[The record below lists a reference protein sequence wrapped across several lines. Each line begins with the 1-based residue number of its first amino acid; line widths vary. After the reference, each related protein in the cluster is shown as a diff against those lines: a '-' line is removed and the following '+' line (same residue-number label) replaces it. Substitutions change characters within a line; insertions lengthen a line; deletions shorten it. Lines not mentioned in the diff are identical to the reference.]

1 MQYSKYFANKM
12 RISQGYNEGNHKRHT
27 TSAQKDYP
35 VDETYGA
42 AGSGGYFIAPFDCKI
57 VRKYDAVS
65 NYIWL
70 TSTGKV
76 RTPSGDK
83 FVSILIAHIS
93 ASEFN
98 ALKVG
103 DVFKQG
109 EKVVSEATDANST
122 GHHNHVCAGFGE
134 LSGTGWAKQ
143 VVGGNEF
150 WVLTTKEGTQK
161 PEDVFYIDKSVT
173 EIIDD
178 AGINFKEMPTEEI
191 SEETT
196 VNSYIEYTIQKGDTL
211 SEIAQKYNTTV
222 EELASINNI
231 VDVNKI
237 YTGNVIKIPQTT
249 EYKTGIYKV
258 LTDMYIRKTAG
269 TNEHVLVKECTD
281 AMKNALNSTNPNDYA
296 VVKAGHD
303 ITALDIIYKDNGS
316 VWIKN
321 YSGYLC
327 LKGVS
332 GQTYLEF
339 VE

>member
-27 TSAQKDYP
+27 TSIQKDYP

-65 NYIWL
+65 NYIWI
-70 TSTGKV
+70 TSTDKV

-83 FVSILIAHIS
+83 IVSILIAHIS

-103 DVFKQG
+103 DTFKQG
-109 EKVVSEATDANST
+109 QKVVSEAVDANST

-143 VVGGNEF
+143 EVGGNEF

-161 PEDVFYIDKSVT
+161 PEDVFYVDKSVT
-173 EIIDD
+173 EIVDN
-178 AGINFKEMPTEEI
+178 AGINFEEMPTEEI
-191 SEETT
+191 GEEIT
-196 VNSYIEYTIQKGDTL
+196 ND
-211 SEIAQKYNTTV
+211 
-222 EELASINNI
+222 
-231 VDVNKI
+231 
-237 YTGNVIKIPQTT
+237 
-249 EYKTGIYKV
+249 YKTGIYKV
-258 LTDMYIRKTAG
+258 LTDLYIRKTVG
-269 TNEHVLVKECTD
+269 TTDHVLVKECTD
-281 AMKNALNSTNPNDYA
+281 KMKNALDSTNPNDYA
-296 VVKAGHD
+296 VVKAGHN
-303 ITALDIIYKDNGS
+303 ITALEIIEKDNGS
-316 VWIKN
+316 VWVKN

-332 GQTYLEF
+332 GQVYLEF

>member
-27 TSAQKDYP
+27 TSTQKDYP
-35 VDETYGA
+35 IDETYGA
-42 AGSGGYFIAPFDCKI
+42 SGSGGYFIAPFDCKI

-65 NYIWL
+65 NYIWI
-70 TSTGKV
+70 TSTDKV

-83 FVSILIAHIS
+83 IVSILIAHIS

-103 DVFKQG
+103 DTFKQG
-109 EKVVSEATDANST
+109 QKVVSEAVDANST

-191 SEETT
+191 SEEPTEDFFGGLGYFKDGDEHPNINRIAEFMLKTFPKYTSEKALGPVYGPYIKSSIKEFQRRAKLEGNYDST
-196 VNSYIEYTIQKGDTL
+196 VDGYFGPITL
-211 SEIAQKYNTTV
+211 ESLKKYGFQ
-222 EELASINNI
+222 E
-231 VDVNKI
+231 
-237 YTGNVIKIPQTT
+237 
-249 EYKTGIYKV
+249 
-258 LTDMYIRKTAG
+258 
-269 TNEHVLVKECTD
+269 
-281 AMKNALNSTNPNDYA
+281 
-296 VVKAGHD
+296 
-303 ITALDIIYKDNGS
+303 
-316 VWIKN
+316 
-321 YSGYLC
+321 
-327 LKGVS
+327 
-332 GQTYLEF
+332 
-339 VE
+339 

>member
-1 MQYSKYFANKM
+1 MQYAKYFANKM

-27 TSAQKDYP
+27 TCAQKDYP

-57 VRKYDAVS
+57 VKKYDAVS

-83 FVSILIAHIS
+83 IVSILIAHIS

-103 DVFKQG
+103 DTFKQG
-109 EKVVSEATDANST
+109 EKVVSEAVDANST

-134 LSGTGWAKQ
+134 LSGTGWVKQ

-161 PEDVFYIDKSVT
+161 PEDVFYVDKFVT
-173 EIIDD
+173 EIVDN
-178 AGINFKEMPTEEI
+178 AGIKFKEMPTEEI
-191 SEETT
+191 SEEPTEDFFGGLG
-196 VNSYIEYTIQKGDTL
+196 YFKDGD
-211 SEIAQKYNTTV
+211 EHP
-222 EELASINNI
+222 NI
-231 VDVNKI
+231 NKI
-237 YTGNVIKIPQTT
+237 AEFMLKTFPAYTSEKALGPVYGPYIKSSIKEFQRRAKEEGNYDSTVDGF
-249 EYKTGIYKV
+249 TG
-258 LTDMYIRKTAG
+258 
-269 TNEHVLVKECTD
+269 
-281 AMKNALNSTNPNDYA
+281 P
-296 VVKAGHD
+296 
-303 ITALDIIYKDNGS
+303 ITLES
-316 VWIKN
+316 
-321 YSGYLC
+321 
-327 LKGVS
+327 LKKYG
-332 GQTYLEF
+332 F

>member
-27 TSAQKDYP
+27 TSIQKDYP

-65 NYIWL
+65 NYIWI
-70 TSTGKV
+70 TSTDKV

-83 FVSILIAHIS
+83 IVSILIAHIS

-98 ALKVG
+98 VLKVG
-103 DVFKQG
+103 DAFKQG
-109 EKVVSEATDANST
+109 QKVVSEAVDANST

-161 PEDVFYIDKSVT
+161 PEDVFYVDKSVT
-173 EIIDD
+173 EIVDN

-191 SEETT
+191 SEEPTEDFFGGLGYFKDGDEHPNINRIAEFMLKTFPKYTSEKALGPFYGPYIKSSIKEFQRRAKLEGNYDST
-196 VNSYIEYTIQKGDTL
+196 VDGYFGPITL
-211 SEIAQKYNTTV
+211 ESLKKYGFQ
-222 EELASINNI
+222 E
-231 VDVNKI
+231 
-237 YTGNVIKIPQTT
+237 
-249 EYKTGIYKV
+249 
-258 LTDMYIRKTAG
+258 
-269 TNEHVLVKECTD
+269 
-281 AMKNALNSTNPNDYA
+281 
-296 VVKAGHD
+296 
-303 ITALDIIYKDNGS
+303 
-316 VWIKN
+316 
-321 YSGYLC
+321 
-327 LKGVS
+327 
-332 GQTYLEF
+332 
-339 VE
+339 

>member
-27 TSAQKDYP
+27 TCAQKDYP

-57 VRKYDAVS
+57 VKKYDAVS

-83 FVSILIAHIS
+83 IVSILIAHIS

-103 DVFKQG
+103 QTFKQG
-109 EKVVSEATDANST
+109 EKVVSEAVDANST

-143 VVGGNEF
+143 EVGDNEF

-161 PEDVFYIDKSVT
+161 PEDVFYVDKSVT
-173 EIIDD
+173 EIVDN

-191 SEETT
+191 SEEPTEDFFGGLGYFKDGDEHPNINRIAEFMLKTFPKYTSEKALGPFYGPYIKSSIKEFQRRAKLEGNYDST
-196 VNSYIEYTIQKGDTL
+196 VDGYFGPITL
-211 SEIAQKYNTTV
+211 ESLKKYGFQ
-222 EELASINNI
+222 E
-231 VDVNKI
+231 
-237 YTGNVIKIPQTT
+237 
-249 EYKTGIYKV
+249 
-258 LTDMYIRKTAG
+258 
-269 TNEHVLVKECTD
+269 
-281 AMKNALNSTNPNDYA
+281 
-296 VVKAGHD
+296 
-303 ITALDIIYKDNGS
+303 
-316 VWIKN
+316 
-321 YSGYLC
+321 
-327 LKGVS
+327 
-332 GQTYLEF
+332 
-339 VE
+339 